1 MRHFGFGFYSR
12 QGAKNAKFR
21 TIFLFFFAAFA
32 SLREILRFFWLRLCH
47 AVIFA
52 RFVVTRGLGLW
63 QITAFPPKFLGRGV
77 QGNHQRSI
85 RAIAAHAFERQRTG
99 FLPGDFIL
107 TRF

>member
-1 MRHFGFGFYSR
+1 MIRQFRHAKR
-12 QGAKNAKFR
+12 QITF
-21 TIFLFFFAAFA
+21 
-32 SLREILRFFWLRLCH
+32 SLTF
-47 AVIFA
+47 VIFA

-77 QGNHQRSI
+77 QGNHQRSV